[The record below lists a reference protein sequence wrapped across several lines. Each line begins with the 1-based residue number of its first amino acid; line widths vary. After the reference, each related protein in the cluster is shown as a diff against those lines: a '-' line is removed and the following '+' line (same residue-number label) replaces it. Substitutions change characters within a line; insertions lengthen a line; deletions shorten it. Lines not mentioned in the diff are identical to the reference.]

1 MSPMR
6 NTRTFWL
13 ALAGLI
19 ASLGISASEITSL
32 EIIPPTGP
40 FNVGVS
46 KHAINFTNP
55 NDPFAPGNVTTQ
67 YLATVYYPT
76 LESPP
81 CSPSPY
87 LHPKAAEIF
96 EDYWGFVRGNFSNLT
111 SSFLHWGAAP
121 ASSDAL
127 NHSTLIFGPGG
138 LGPSVEF
145 NTMLLSDLA
154 SKGYAVV
161 GIDHLYEQPFA
172 WFPNPDA
179 PGGGGPTNPGKDVLG
194 TDPHLDGIADQAYLD
209 LHAAREREML
219 HVVEHGWPALVAAQ
233 GWPFATASLGLLGHS
248 FGGSVSLSVAAQ
260 TSRELVAAAINMDG
274 SIFGGVRDATK
285 PALLLSSSFHI
296 GGPDGDPSFDEFA
309 ERQTGWWRWLH
320 FETFGHLSFADMA
333 FFNEVGPNAISDFSK
348 GTVEGARAVEITRVV
363 VAAFFD
369 RWVRGVGED
378 GGLFDRPEGVY
389 EEVSLV
395 SGGNGSLSL

>member
-1 MSPMR
+1 MG
-6 NTRTFWL
+6 NTRTLWL
-13 ALAGLI
+13 ALVGLI
-19 ASLGISASEITSL
+19 ASPRISASGIASL

-46 KHAINFTNP
+46 KHVVNFTNA
-55 NDPFAPGNVTTQ
+55 NDPFAPGNVTTE

-81 CSPSPY
+81 CSASPY
-87 LHPKAAEIF
+87 LHPKAAPIF
-96 EDYWGFVRGNFSNLT
+96 EDYWGFARGNFSNLT
-111 SSFLHWGAAP
+111 SSALHWGAAP
-121 ASSDAL
+121 APSDAL

-154 SKGYAVV
+154 SRGYAVV

-179 PGGGGPTNPGKDVLG
+179 PGGGGPTNPGRDALG
-194 TDPHLDGIADQAYLD
+194 VDPHLDGITDQMYLD

-219 HVVEHGWPALVAAQ
+219 HVVEHGWPGLVAAQ
-233 GWPFATASLGLLGHS
+233 GSPFATANLGLFGHS
-248 FGGSVSLSVAAQ
+248 FGGSVALSIAAQ
-260 TSRELVAAAINMDG
+260 TSTARVAAAINMDG
-274 SIFGGVRDATK
+274 TVFGAVRDAGR
-285 PALLLSSSFHI
+285 PAMLLGSSFHI
-296 GGPDGDPSFDEFA
+296 GGPQGDSTFDEFA
-309 ERQTGWWRWLH
+309 ARQTGWWRWLH

-333 FFNEVGPNAISDFSK
+333 FFNEVGPNGISDFSK
-348 GTVEGARAVEITRVV
+348 GTVRGARAVEVTRGV

-369 RWVRGVGED
+369 RWVRGVGDDE
-378 GGLFDRPEGVY
+378 GLFDKPEGVY
-389 EEVSLV
+389 AEVSLT
-395 SGGNGSLSL
+395 SGGNGSLSR